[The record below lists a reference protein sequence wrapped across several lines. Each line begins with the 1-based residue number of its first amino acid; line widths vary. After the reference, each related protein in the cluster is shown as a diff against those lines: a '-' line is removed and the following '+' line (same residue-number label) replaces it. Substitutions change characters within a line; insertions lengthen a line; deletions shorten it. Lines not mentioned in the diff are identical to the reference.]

1 MDKTPI
7 YKESY
12 EYAYQ
17 HGEQDQHLAS
27 RRANIACKEAIE
39 KAIAVHYSDYRLDT
53 TAAVQEVVKQ
63 FGYDR
68 MLYVL
73 ANTVQAN
80 EWDGRISPSNK
91 KWAWTVPVAFERSER
106 DVSYLITRSHMG
118 LLEMF
123 VSEAR
128 HEHLMRQPLKA
139 ADIRAEAARILEG
152 FQAAQEPNSPNG
164 THFMVQVSPDFLVRA
179 KTKDHD
185 RLIDMLPFSTLSIST
200 LEGRKGTFAFI
211 RADENRNKKLRLRKP
226 SVRKKLQEQDDAP
239 KPPSRDRAKIQ
250 EAR

>member
-17 HGEQDQHLAS
+17 HGEQDRRLAS

-80 EWDGRISPSNK
+80 ERDGRISPSNK
-91 KWAWTVPVAFERSER
+91 KWAWTIPVAFERRER
-106 DVSYLITRSHMG
+106 DVSYLITRSHMSP
-118 LLEMF
+118 LEMF

-128 HEHLMRQPLKA
+128 HEYLLRQPLKA
-139 ADIRAEAARILEG
+139 ADIK
-152 FQAAQEPNSPNG
+152 
-164 THFMVQVSPDFLVRA
+164 TVSTP
-179 KTKDHD
+179 
-185 RLIDMLPFSTLSIST
+185 I
-200 LEGRKGTFAFI
+200 
-211 RADENRNKKLRLRKP
+211 
-226 SVRKKLQEQDDAP
+226 
-239 KPPSRDRAKIQ
+239 
-250 EAR
+250 